1 MDGASSLVGL
11 IGTASASVMWLVH
24 TVRHRH
30 HLSQCAQDLQRHR
43 RIDRRLVGCVNEMEW
58 ILDGMPTTASNAD
71 VPEELVGHARYLYG
85 LRQEARDNVARLS
98 RHTAQLR
105 WPEGHLAKVSLAGRR
120 CQLAHGALIQAFE
133 ALADASRE
141 YERGLGMALLEAG
154 HGAGARTSSMP
165 VRLLDESSAGVVA
178 MLREV
183 CERALTRAAD
193 ACSLPVRS
201 HTVFD
206 TTWPVRRS
214 EVASTET
221 DPYAGEL
228 KPMGW
233 QGFGPQ
239 PLLHVDAR

>member
-1 MDGASSLVGL
+1 MDSASSLMGL
-11 IGTASASVMWLVH
+11 IGTASAAVMWLVH
-24 TVRHRH
+24 TLRHRR
-30 HLSQCAQDLQRHR
+30 HLSQCVQDLQRHR
-43 RIDRRLVGCVNEMEW
+43 RLDRRLVGCVNEMEW
-58 ILDGMPTTASNAD
+58 ILDGMPARASNAD
-71 VPEELVGHARYLYG
+71 VPEKLVGHARYLYG
-85 LRQEARDNVARLS
+85 LRQEARDNAARLS
-98 RHTAQLR
+98 RHAVQLR
-105 WPEGHLAKVSLAGRR
+105 WPEGYLAKLSLAGRR

-141 YERGLGMALLEAG
+141 YERGLGMALLG
-154 HGAGARTSSMP
+154 SGGGAGARTSSMP

-183 CERALTRAAD
+183 CERALTSAAD
-193 ACSLPVRS
+193 ACNLPVRS

-214 EVASTET
+214 EVASTGT
-221 DPYAGEL
+221 DPYVGEL
-228 KPMGW
+228 RPMGW